1 LRTTFIVG
9 FPGESEE
16 DFQELLGFIHEAK
29 FERASVFN
37 YSKEEGTR
45 AEKFTGAI
53 HHMTRKRRWNEA
65 MRALQSEFEEFNA
78 RQVGRKLRVLVEK
91 PGQARSEMDAPE
103 VDSTVFVPEN
113 LPVGQ
118 FAEVTIRDWR
128 GYDLIAD

>member
-1 LRTTFIVG
+1 
-9 FPGESEE
+9 
-16 DFQELLGFIHEAK
+16 
-29 FERASVFN
+29 
-37 YSKEEGTR
+37 
-45 AEKFTGAI
+45 
-53 HHMTRKRRWNEA
+53 
-65 MRALQSEFEEFNA
+65 MRALQHEFEEFNA
-78 RQVGRKLRVLVEK
+78 AQVGKTIRVLVEK